1 MSSTPTAMKRYN
13 RLYGLPAIKVIVRLA
28 VCLAGMVCASP
39 AAMASGSIEHTVR
52 YNYADLTVSAVE
64 AEDGAVYSEISMP
77 EMGNTGDTGA
87 PALPVHHICFLV
99 PSYST
104 DFRVTLLSGGE
115 EKSITLPNELI
126 PVQDIEYMNSAGA
139 LFTSPDREKYSTSSD
154 EVEVRVEGE
163 NFFEGWQHFVTV
175 SIRPVTYNSATRQIV
190 CYNDIQVRLDYREC
204 TAAEMPSPPVFPP
217 EPRYSP
223 LLTEFVVNPPMSDI
237 PGVNRASSSYQSVN
251 DRYIIVTTEDLKA
264 DFEKLAVWKRQK
276 GYTAEVVTME
286 SILSTPGYAV
296 NPADSIW
303 DEAAA
308 LRKWLK
314 WRYQK
319 DGHYFLLLA
328 GDSRAEMF
336 PIRKYFYIVET
347 KYDKTDKYGA
357 NVIPSDVYFAD
368 FSKEANDMSLFPHG
382 LYSQKIGYKR
392 PSLAIPVGRLM
403 CQNGQEVANYLRKL
417 KLYEAWPGKGDM
429 DYLGKGFV
437 FCQQHG
443 VKEQNGTYIAKYES
457 LFTSL
462 SDLIQHKEM
471 LDTLWVP
478 DFDSRRPTGAQV
490 INAMKDVGLMSWQ
503 GHGQP
508 GSVGCAGQDDVFAH
522 WRYIKPTKNTIKTGL
537 THDDPNN
544 SLDLLGNIYKPA
556 VAYSMSCT
564 IMPFDNWS
572 ELVDHNMGS
581 SFTVAGKYGGVA
593 LLGNTRAGYW
603 GSSNKQENQ
612 FAEILKQTRK
622 IGNAEMA
629 CKMSPV
635 STFGTYPRY
644 VHNLLGDPEFE
655 VWLGVPTTQSFIVSN
670 SSSSYK
676 IMGSNLKGCIISAYD
691 GISNVRCDSI
701 TSDVLYVNLSVP
713 QSQFPD
719 RLISIWK
726 TGMLPVMKLWADN
739 VKLVN
744 VTKTYSLPY
753 IDIQQSGSDVCTY
766 DVSTGATLK
775 LLSATDINAD
785 SAFTLSGGTLYL
797 EGENVQLTGT
807 NTFKGG
813 TLKCSANQL
822 ELNGEFVIENCTLQ
836 F

>member
-1 MSSTPTAMKRYN
+1 MKRYN

-28 VCLAGMVCASP
+28 VCLAWMVCASSS
-39 AAMASGSIEHTVR
+39 AMASGSIEHTVR
-52 YNYADLTVSAVE
+52 YNYADLTVSDVE

-77 EMGNTGDTGA
+77 EMGNTGDMGA
-87 PALPVHHICFLV
+87 PSLPVHHICFLV

-139 LFTSPDREKYSTSSD
+139 LFTSPDREKYSSSSD

-175 SIRPVTYNSATRQIV
+175 SIRPVTYNSTARQIV

-223 LLTEFVVNPPMSDI
+223 LLTEFVVNPPISDI
-237 PGVNRASSSYQSVN
+237 SGANRASSSYQSVN

-328 GDSRAEMF
+328 GDSRAELF
-336 PIRKYFYIVET
+336 PIRKYFYKVKS
-347 KYDKTDKYGA
+347 KYDKTDKYGE

-368 FSKEANDMSLFPHG
+368 FSKEANDLSIFPYG
-382 LYSQKIGYKR
+382 LYSQQIVKY

-403 CQNGQEVANYLRKL
+403 CQNSQEVANYLRKL

-429 DYLGKGFV
+429 DYLGRGFV
-437 FCQQHG
+437 FCQQDG
-443 VKEQNGTYIAKYES
+443 VKRENGTYMAKQTNIFS
-457 LFTSL
+457 PL
-462 SDLIQHKEM
+462 SDMIQHSEM
-471 LDTLWVP
+471 LDTLWVLN
-478 DFDSRRPTGAQV
+478 FNSRRPTGAQV
-490 INAMKDVGLMSWQ
+490 INAMKDVGLMSWK

-508 GSVGCAGQDDVFAH
+508 GSIGCAGTNPPSKDSLHFYDS
-522 WRYIKPTKNTIKTGL
+522 WRYIRPTKYTQQTGL
-537 THDDPNN
+537 SHMDPNN
-544 SLDLLGNIYKPA
+544 SLDLLGNIYKPS
-556 VAYSMSCT
+556 VAYSISCT

-593 LLGNTRAGYW
+593 LLGNTRDGYW
-603 GSSNKQENQ
+603 VSSSKQENQ

-635 STFGTYPRY
+635 TTYGAYLRY
-644 VHNLLGDPEFE
+644 THNLLGDPEFE

-670 SSSSYK
+670 SSSSYR

-701 TSDVLYVNLSVP
+701 TSDVSYANLSVP

-739 VKLVN
+739 VKLEN

-753 IDIQQSGSDVCTY
+753 IDIQQSGRDVCTY

-775 LLSATDINAD
+775 LLSATDINAY

-797 EGENVQLTGT
+797 EGENVKLTGT

>member
-1 MSSTPTAMKRYN
+1 MKRYN

-28 VCLAGMVCASP
+28 VCLAGMVCASL

-52 YNYADLTVSAVE
+52 YNYADLTVRDVE
-64 AEDGAVYSEISMP
+64 TEDGAVYSEINMP
-77 EMGNTGDTGA
+77 KMGNTGDMGA

-126 PVQDIEYMNSAGA
+126 PVQDIEYMNSIGTH
-139 LFTSPDREKYSTSSD
+139 FTSPDWEKYTTSSD
-154 EVEVRVEGE
+154 EVEVRVEGD

-175 SIRPVTYNSATRQIV
+175 SIRPVTYNSAARQIV

-204 TAAEMPSPPVFPP
+204 TAAEMSSPPVFPP

-237 PGVNRASSSYQSVN
+237 SGANRASSSYQSVK

-328 GDSRAEMF
+328 GDSRAGYM
-336 PIRKYFYIVET
+336 PVRKYNYNNYT
-347 KYDKTDKYGA
+347 GS
-357 NVIPSDVYFAD
+357 NVYHDYYIPSDIYFVD
-368 FSKEANDMSLFPHG
+368 FSREVDNLQKLSNG
-382 LYSQKIGYKR
+382 LYTKSTSASIN
-392 PSLAIPVGRLM
+392 PSLPVGRLM
-403 CQNGQEVANYLRKL
+403 CRDSREVYNYFRKL
-417 KLYEAWPGKGDM
+417 ILYESWPGKGDAQ
-429 DYLGKGFV
+429 YLARGFG
-437 FCQQHG
+437 FTQEDGITFQS
-443 VKEQNGTYIAKYES
+443 KNISMPLSSYISFEWMK
-457 LFTSL
+457 
-462 SDLIQHKEM
+462 
-471 LDTLWVP
+471 DTVRIN
-478 DFDSRRPTGAQV
+478 DFNLRTPTGSQV
-490 INAMKDVGLMSWQ
+490 INAMKNVGLMSWQ

-508 GSVGCAGQDDVFAH
+508 GSIGCAGKQGEPYWKT
-522 WRYIKPTKNTIKTGL
+522 WRYIQPTVGPIDTGL
-537 THDDPNN
+537 SHIDPDN
-544 SLDLLGNIYKPA
+544 SLDLLGNDYSPA
-556 VAYSMSCT
+556 VAYSLSCT
-564 IMPFDNWS
+564 IMPFDFPT
-572 ELVDHNMGS
+572 ERGVEYNMGT
-581 SFTVAGKYGGVA
+581 SFTVAGRYGGVA
-593 LLGNTRAGYW
+593 LLGNTRNGNFVYSGYIESFW
-603 GSSNKQENQ
+603 GEYLKSN
-612 FAEILKQTRK
+612 RK
-622 IGNAEMA
+622 IGIAELLSRIKPSSYISSNAWRH
-629 CKMSPV
+629 
-635 STFGTYPRY
+635 TN
-644 VHNLLGDPEFE
+644 NLLGDPEFE
-655 VWLGVPTTQSFIVSN
+655 VWLGVPTTQRFIFSN
-670 SSSSYK
+670 SSSSYMVK
-676 IMGSNLKGCIISAYD
+676 GNYLKGCIISAYD

-701 TSDVLYVNLSVP
+701 TSYVNYVNLSVP